1 VTNERDDRLEPEG
14 MSRRNVLRTM
24 GIAGAALAAGPA
36 FLAACGSD
44 NSSSGGGATTTAAGG
59 GAATTAGG
67 GGAAT
72 TAAGGGGDVGSQ
84 LASMLKIDAGTAG
97 KGKTLKVGSVLAL
110 TGTGSFYGKTMSRG
124 IDLAVEHIKAAGGP
138 DFQVKY
144 YDHKSGDAAAG
155 QQAITELGEAKYP
168 AKLAS
173 YVDDLGA
180 MLAGTAQYKMFT
192 LDGGGGTSIF
202 GQAQPYFWGT
212 RAITP
217 DDPLPGLFKWTK
229 TTYPNAKTV
238 GLTGWDIGEPN
249 NSIIKK
255 DILQKITEGG
265 YTHNGLY
272 ELFPVGTQDYSAVF
286 PKLKA
291 NEPDLLLLGAYGQDP
306 GSFVNQS
313 QTAGLKSTV
322 IGFEFTP
329 DGVNASKG
337 AYDKVGWTFAYDYFD
352 AANPISPLAK
362 LFVDEFKKKYSD
374 TPDFYAA
381 NFYENTLVLWE
392 VVRRVLK
399 KGGDINDGAQLD
411 AALQDNLTVV
421 SVYGGDASTVGTYT
435 LDPKTHSV
443 IKRGM
448 GVFEYKGGKVTA
460 KAFFD
465 IGAANYKTP

>member
-1 VTNERDDRLEPEG
+1 MNRAELIPVSTLLRTSRPDHESRHGIAGNTARGETLSDRENERLSREG
-14 MSRRNVLRTM
+14 MSRRSVLQKL
-24 GIAGAALAAGPA
+24 GLAGAALAASPA
-36 FLAACGSD
+36 ILAACGD
-44 NSSSGGGATTTAAGG
+44 DSGGSSATTG
-59 GAATTAGG
+59 GG

-72 TAAGGGGDVGSQ
+72 SAAGGGAGTTADGSAEGAGTQ
-84 LASMLKIDAGTAG
+84 LASLLKIDPATSG
-97 KGKTLKVGSVLAL
+97 KGMTFKMGNVLAL
-110 TGTGSFYGKTMSRG
+110 TGSGSFYGKTMSRG
-124 IDLAVEHIKAAGGP
+124 IDLAVEQIKAAGGP

-229 TTYPNAKTV
+229 TTYPNAKTI

-255 DILQKITEGG
+255 DILQKIADAG

-272 ELFPVGTQDYSAVF
+272 ELFPVGTQDFSAVF

-291 NEPDLLLLGAYGQDP
+291 NEPDILLFGGYGQDP
-306 GSFVNQS
+306 
-313 QTAGLKSTV
+313 
-322 IGFEFTP
+322 
-329 DGVNASKG
+329 
-337 AYDKVGWTFAYDYFD
+337 
-352 AANPISPLAK
+352 
-362 LFVDEFKKKYSD
+362 
-374 TPDFYAA
+374 
-381 NFYENTLVLWE
+381 
-392 VVRRVLK
+392 
-399 KGGDINDGAQLD
+399 
-411 AALQDNLTVV
+411 
-421 SVYGGDASTVGTYT
+421 
-435 LDPKTHSV
+435 
-443 IKRGM
+443 
-448 GVFEYKGGKVTA
+448 
-460 KAFFD
+460 
-465 IGAANYKTP
+465 